1 MMDVIELITKN
12 LSSSIN
18 KYQNASIAV
27 PGGTSPIK
35 IFNELSKQKL
45 DWSKVQITLV
55 DDRLVDPDNDH
66 SNQKLINDYL
76 LKNDAKKSK
85 FFPLNKNL
93 IKDDNF
99 KFPLDI
105 CLLGIGND
113 GHFASLFPNMINNT
127 NMLDPNSKSS
137 IDEVKANGNPFVPR
151 ISMNLPLI
159 LSSNLII
166 LLIKGKLKQEVLREA
181 YNNKNIPLYYL
192 LKHRINNFHIELI
205 ND

>member
-1 MMDVIELITKN
+1 MDVIELIIKN

-18 KYQNASIAV
+18 KYESASMAV

-35 IFNELSKQKL
+35 IFNELSLQKL

-55 DDRLVDPDNDH
+55 DDRIVDSENEH
-66 SNQKLINDYL
+66 SNQKLIRDCL
-76 LKNDAKKSK
+76 LKNEAQISN
-85 FFPLNKNL
+85 FIPLNKNL
-93 IKDDNF
+93 HKDNNF

-127 NMLDPNSKSS
+127 NTLNPKSKLN
-137 IDEVKANGNPFVPR
+137 IYEIKANGDPFLPR

-159 LSSNLII
+159 LSSKLII
-166 LLIKGKLKQEVLREA
+166 LIIKGKMKQEVLRDA
-181 YNNKNIPLYYL
+181 YTNKNIPLYYL
-192 LKHRINNFHIELI
+192 LNNRKKNLHIELL

>member
-1 MMDVIELITKN
+1 MDIIELITKN

-18 KYQNASIAV
+18 RYQNASMAV

-76 LKNDAKKSK
+76 LKNEAKKSK
-85 FFPLNKNL
+85 FIPLNKNL
-93 IKDDNF
+93 NKNNNF
-99 KFPLDI
+99 KFPLDV

-113 GHFASLFPNMINNT
+113 GHFASLFPNMISNT
-127 NMLDPNSKSS
+127 DMLDPKSKSS
-137 IDEVKANGNPFVPR
+137 IDEVKANGTPFVPR

-181 YNNKNIPLYYL
+181 YNNKKIPLYYL
-192 LKHRINNFHIELI
+192 LKHIINNFHIELL

>member
-1 MMDVIELITKN
+1 MDVIELITKN

-85 FFPLNKNL
+85 FIPLNKNL

-127 NMLDPNSKSS
+127 NMLDPKSKSS

-192 LKHRINNFHIELI
+192 LKHRINNFHIELL

>member
-1 MMDVIELITKN
+1 MDVIELITKN

-55 DDRLVDPDNDH
+55 DDRLVDPINDH

-99 KFPLDI
+99 KIPLDV

-127 NMLDPNSKSS
+127 NMLDPKSKSS

-181 YNNKNIPLYYL
+181 YNNENIPLYYL
-192 LKHRINNFHIELI
+192 LKHRINNFHIELL

>member
-1 MMDVIELITKN
+1 MDVIELIIKN
-12 LSSSIN
+12 LSLSIN
-18 KYQNASIAV
+18 KYESASMAV

-35 IFNELSKQKL
+35 IFDELSKQKL

-55 DDRLVDPDNDH
+55 DDRLVDSENEH
-66 SNQKLINDYL
+66 SNQKLIRNYL
-76 LKNDAKKSK
+76 LKNEAQISN
-85 FFPLNKNL
+85 FIPLNKNL
-93 IKDDNF
+93 HKDNNF

-127 NMLDPNSKSS
+127 NTLNPKSKLN
-137 IDEVKANGNPFVPR
+137 INEIKANGDPFLPR

-159 LSSNLII
+159 LSSKLII
-166 LLIKGKLKQEVLREA
+166 LIIKGKMKQEVLRDA
-181 YNNKNIPLYYL
+181 YTNKNIPLYYL
-192 LKHRINNFHIELI
+192 LNNRKKNLHIELL

>member
-1 MMDVIELITKN
+1 MDVIELITKN

-35 IFNELSKQKL
+35 IFNGLSKQKL

-76 LKNDAKKSK
+76 LKNEAKKSK
-85 FFPLNKNL
+85 FIPLNKNL
-93 IKDDNF
+93 NKGENF
-99 KFPLDI
+99 KFPLDV

-127 NMLDPNSKSS
+127 NMLDPKSKSS

-159 LSSNLII
+159 LTSNLII
-166 LLIKGKLKQEVLREA
+166 LLIKGKLKQEVLRES

-192 LKHRINNFHIELI
+192 LKHRINNFHIELL

>member
-1 MMDVIELITKN
+1 MDVIELITKN
-12 LSSSIN
+12 LSSSLN

-45 DWSKVQITLV
+45 DWSNIQITLV
-55 DDRLVDPDNDH
+55 DDRLVDPNNDH

-76 LKNDAKKSK
+76 LKNAAKKSK

-127 NMLDPNSKSS
+127 NMLDPKSKSS
-137 IDEVKANGNPFVPR
+137 IDEVKANGNPFIPR

-192 LKHRINNFHIELI
+192 LKHRINNFHIELL

>member
-1 MMDVIELITKN
+1 MDVIELITKN

-76 LKNDAKKSK
+76 LKNEAKKSK
-85 FFPLNKNL
+85 FIPLNKNL
-93 IKDDNF
+93 NKDENF
-99 KFPLDI
+99 KFPLDV

-127 NMLDPNSKSS
+127 NMLDPKSKSS

-192 LKHRINNFHIELI
+192 LKHRINNFHIELL

>member
-1 MMDVIELITKN
+1 MDVIELITKN

-93 IKDDNF
+93 IKNDNF

-127 NMLDPNSKSS
+127 NMLDPKSKSS

-192 LKHRINNFHIELI
+192 LKHRINNFHIELL

>member
-1 MMDVIELITKN
+1 MDVIELIIKN
-12 LSSSIN
+12 LSLSIDE
-18 KYQNASIAV
+18 YESASMAV

-35 IFNELSKQKL
+35 IFDELSKQKL

-55 DDRLVDPDNDH
+55 DDRLVDTENEH
-66 SNQKLINDYL
+66 SNQKLIRNHL
-76 LKNDAKKSK
+76 LKNEAQISN
-85 FFPLNKNL
+85 FIPLNKNL
-93 IKDDNF
+93 HKDNNF

-127 NMLDPNSKSS
+127 NTLDPKSK
-137 IDEVKANGNPFVPR
+137 ININEIKANGDPFLPR

-159 LSSNLII
+159 LSSKLII
-166 LLIKGKLKQEVLREA
+166 LIIKGKMKQEVLKDA
-181 YNNKNIPLYYL
+181 YTNKNIPLYYL
-192 LKHRINNFHIELI
+192 LNNRKNNLHIELL

>member
-1 MMDVIELITKN
+1 MDVIELIIKN
-12 LSSSIN
+12 LSLSID
-18 KYQNASIAV
+18 KSESASMAV

-35 IFNELSKQKL
+35 IFDELSKQKL

-55 DDRLVDPDNDH
+55 DDRLVDTDNEH
-66 SNQKLINDYL
+66 SNQKLIRNYL
-76 LKNDAKKSK
+76 LKNEAQISN
-85 FFPLNKNL
+85 FIPLNKNL
-93 IKDDNF
+93 HKDNNF

-127 NMLDPNSKSS
+127 NTLDPKSKLN
-137 IDEVKANGNPFVPR
+137 INEIKANGNPFLPR

-159 LSSNLII
+159 LSSKLII
-166 LLIKGKLKQEVLREA
+166 LIIKGKMKQEVLKDA
-181 YNNKNIPLYYL
+181 YTNKNIPLYYL
-192 LKHRINNFHIELI
+192 LNNRKNNLHIELL

>member
-1 MMDVIELITKN
+1 MDVIELITKN

-55 DDRLVDPDNDH
+55 DDRLVDPYNDH

-76 LKNDAKKSK
+76 LKNEAKKSK
-85 FFPLNKNL
+85 FIPLNKNL
-93 IKDDNF
+93 NKDDNF

-127 NMLDPNSKSS
+127 NMLDPKSKSS

-192 LKHRINNFHIELI
+192 LKYRKYNFHIELL

>member
-1 MMDVIELITKN
+1 MDVIELITKN

-18 KYQNASIAV
+18 KFQNASIAV

-45 DWSKVQITLV
+45 NWSKVQITLV

-76 LKNDAKKSK
+76 LKNEAKKSK
-85 FFPLNKNL
+85 FIPLNKNL

-99 KFPLDI
+99 KFPLDV

>member
-1 MMDVIELITKN
+1 MNVIKLITKN

-93 IKDDNF
+93 NKDDNF
-99 KFPLDI
+99 KFPLDV

-127 NMLDPNSKSS
+127 NMLDPKSKSS
-137 IDEVKANGNPFVPR
+137 IDEVKANGNPFIPR

-192 LKHRINNFHIELI
+192 LKYRINNFHIELL

>member
-1 MMDVIELITKN
+1 MDVIELITKN

-113 GHFASLFPNMINNT
+113 GHFASLFPNIINNT
-127 NMLDPNSKSS
+127 NMLDPKSKSS
-137 IDEVKANGNPFVPR
+137 IDEVKANGNPFIPR
-151 ISMNLPLI
+151 ISMNLSLI

-192 LKHRINNFHIELI
+192 LKHRINNFHIELL

>member
-1 MMDVIELITKN
+1 MDVIELITKN

-76 LKNDAKKSK
+76 LKNDAKMSK

-93 IKDDNF
+93 IKDNNF
-99 KFPLDI
+99 KFPLDV

-127 NMLDPNSKSS
+127 NMLDPKSKSS

-192 LKHRINNFHIELI
+192 LKHRINNFHIELL

>member
-1 MMDVIELITKN
+1 MDVIELITKN

-18 KYQNASIAV
+18 KYQYASIAV

-76 LKNDAKKSK
+76 LKNEAKKSK
-85 FFPLNKNL
+85 FIPLNKNL

-99 KFPLDI
+99 KFPLDV

>member
-1 MMDVIELITKN
+1 MDVIELITKN

-76 LKNDAKKSK
+76 LKNEAKKSK
-85 FFPLNKNL
+85 FIPLNKNL
-93 IKDDNF
+93 NKGDNF
-99 KFPLDI
+99 KFPLDV

-127 NMLDPNSKSS
+127 NMLDPKSKSS

-192 LKHRINNFHIELI
+192 LKHRINNFHIELL

>member
-1 MMDVIELITKN
+1 MDVIELITKN
-12 LSSSIN
+12 LSSSIS

-55 DDRLVDPDNDH
+55 DDRLVDLYNDH

-127 NMLDPNSKSS
+127 NMLDPKSKSS
-137 IDEVKANGNPFVPR
+137 IDEVKANGNPFIPR

-192 LKHRINNFHIELI
+192 LKHRINNFHIELL

>member
-1 MMDVIELITKN
+1 MDVIELITKK

-35 IFNELSKQKL
+35 IFNELSKKKL

-55 DDRLVDPDNDH
+55 DDRLVDPNNDH

-76 LKNDAKKSK
+76 LKNAAERSK

-137 IDEVKANGNPFVPR
+137 IDKVKANGNPFVPR

-192 LKHRINNFHIELI
+192 LKHRINNFHIELL

>member
-1 MMDVIELITKN
+1 MDVIELITKN

-76 LKNDAKKSK
+76 LKNDVKKSK

-127 NMLDPNSKSS
+127 NMLDPKSKSS

-192 LKHRINNFHIELI
+192 LKHRINNFHIELL

>member
-1 MMDVIELITKN
+1 MDVIELIKKN
-12 LSSSIN
+12 LSSSIS

-76 LKNDAKKSK
+76 LKNEAKKSK
-85 FFPLNKNL
+85 FIPLNKNL
-93 IKDDNF
+93 NKGENF
-99 KFPLDI
+99 KFPLDV

-127 NMLDPNSKSS
+127 NMLDPKSKLS

-166 LLIKGKLKQEVLREA
+166 LLIKGKFKQEVLREA

-192 LKHRINNFHIELI
+192 LKHRINNFHIELL

>member
-1 MMDVIELITKN
+1 MDVIELIIKN
-12 LSSSIN
+12 LSLSID
-18 KYQNASIAV
+18 KYESASMAV

-35 IFNELSKQKL
+35 IFDELSKQKL

-55 DDRLVDPDNDH
+55 DDRLVDTENEH
-66 SNQKLINDYL
+66 SNQKLIRNYL
-76 LKNDAKKSK
+76 LKNEAQISN
-85 FFPLNKNL
+85 FIPLNKNL
-93 IKDDNF
+93 YKDNNF

-127 NMLDPNSKSS
+127 NTLDPKSKLN
-137 IDEVKANGNPFVPR
+137 INEIKANGDPFLPR

-159 LSSNLII
+159 LSSKLII
-166 LLIKGKLKQEVLREA
+166 LIIKGKMKQEVLKDA
-181 YNNKNIPLYYL
+181 YTNKNIPLYYL
-192 LKHRINNFHIELI
+192 LNNRKNNLHIELL

>member
-1 MMDVIELITKN
+1 MDVIELITKN

-85 FFPLNKNL
+85 FIPLNKNL

-99 KFPLDI
+99 KFPLDV

-127 NMLDPNSKSS
+127 NMLDPKSKSS
-137 IDEVKANGNPFVPR
+137 IDEVKANGNPFIPR

-192 LKHRINNFHIELI
+192 LKHRINNFHIELL

>member
-1 MMDVIELITKN
+1 MDVIELITKN
-12 LSSSIN
+12 LSSSLN

-45 DWSKVQITLV
+45 DWSNIQITLV
-55 DDRLVDPDNDH
+55 DDRLVDPNNDH

-76 LKNDAKKSK
+76 LKNAAEKSK

-127 NMLDPNSKSS
+127 NMLDPKSKSS
-137 IDEVKANGNPFVPR
+137 IDEVKANGNPFIPR

-166 LLIKGKLKQEVLREA
+166 LLIKGKLKQEVLKEA

-192 LKHRINNFHIELI
+192 LKHRINNFHIELL

>member
-1 MMDVIELITKN
+1 MDVIELITKN

-93 IKDDNF
+93 NKDDNF

-127 NMLDPNSKSS
+127 NMLDPKSKSS

-192 LKHRINNFHIELI
+192 LKHRINNFHIELL

>member
-1 MMDVIELITKN
+1 MDVIELITKN
-12 LSSSIN
+12 LSSSLN

-76 LKNDAKKSK
+76 LKNDIKKSK

-127 NMLDPNSKSS
+127 NMLDPKSKSS
-137 IDEVKANGNPFVPR
+137 IDEVKANGNPFIPR

-192 LKHRINNFHIELI
+192 LKHRINNFHIELL

>member
-1 MMDVIELITKN
+1 MDVIELITKN

-76 LKNDAKKSK
+76 LKNAAEKSK

-127 NMLDPNSKSS
+127 NMLDPKSKSS

-192 LKHRINNFHIELI
+192 LKHRINNFHIELL

>member
-1 MMDVIELITKN
+1 MDAIELITKN

-127 NMLDPNSKSS
+127 NMLDPKSELS
-137 IDEVKANGNPFVPR
+137 IDEVKANCSPFIPR

-192 LKHRINNFHIELI
+192 LKHRINNFHIELL